1 MNSNGRGG
9 TADFRLKTTSLE
21 RVVNM
26 IQRHKQSR
34 KLGRYEVDTILR
46 IQVCIRTY
54 MLLMCCF
61 VRFVQFV
68 QFVQFVSVF

>member
-34 KLGRYEVDTILR
+34 KLGRYDVDTILR
-46 IQVCIRTY
+46 IQVSTY
-54 MLLMCCF
+54 VLLMCC
-61 VRFVQFV
+61 FV